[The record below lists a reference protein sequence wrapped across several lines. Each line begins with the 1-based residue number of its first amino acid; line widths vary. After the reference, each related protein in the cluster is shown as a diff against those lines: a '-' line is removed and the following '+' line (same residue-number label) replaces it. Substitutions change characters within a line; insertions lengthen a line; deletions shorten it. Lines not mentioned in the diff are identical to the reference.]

1 MNLKS
6 IIATAVIGTTLFTST
21 GCKDDFADAN
31 TDPSIINKGD
41 IRYLFTEGLLNFE
54 PQGYLAWYYNAA
66 YTTKWV
72 QSYASTGSNGDQFNI
87 MGATGGQGSQ
97 TNNVLKSAREV
108 SFLLDNMAPEEAAKY
123 QYIKHMFSPIL
134 VYLGMF
140 DTDMYGDMPYTEA
153 VMARYTNPMLLTPK
167 YDTTE
172 ELYDIWLTELNTA
185 IEVLSNPVKVGNLT
199 ITQTALGSQDF
210 VYKGDPAKWAK
221 FANSLKLK
229 IAVRLLHSNKEKA
242 LAIAKEAASNPA
254 GLMSSLDDD
263 FIYNKGAKEYHFGD
277 DLNVGAP
284 SKQLVDLLITSRDPR
299 VRFFYQKNDF
309 NSKVVQAFFDA
320 GKALPPYI
328 AANVI
333 SEEVAGKKVF
343 KAWAGA
349 GEPWVR
355 YYGIPVQVQAA
366 QEAEYMDYFDSNR
379 WKISIDDKE
388 KTYTPYAY
396 FNREMVQGQKD
407 YTFPDAP
414 NVSVT
419 QDIIDQPWYGMFY
432 STAEVNLY
440 LAELKLV
447 GADLPKSAADYFK
460 TGVELSVKAYDKLAD
475 LNKIPYYHSVY
486 VDYGKNNDV
495 EDPRNEKSIKLVDGE
510 LETLLAKEAYQLTG
524 SKASDLEKVY
534 IQQYIHF
541 TMSPNDQFVSVRR
554 SGVPMKGSKILPWV
568 EFSTTT
574 NYIMPRRFEINAV
587 EKSDLMYDIKIAAFA
602 RQGFSVGTNND
613 PVLLNSERVWQD
625 KGAPNFGAG
634 PNF

>member
-1 MNLKS
+1 MRFKS
-6 IIATAVIGTTLFTST
+6 IIAAALIGTTLFTST
-21 GCKDDFADAN
+21 GCKDDFSDTN
-31 TDPSIINKGD
+31 TDPSVINKGD
-41 IRYLFTEGLLNFE
+41 IRFLFTNGLLNFE
-54 PQGYLAWYYNAA
+54 PQGYLTWYYNAA
-66 YTTKWV
+66 YTARWV
-72 QSYASTGSNGDQFNI
+72 QSYAATGSNGDMFNV
-87 MGATGGQGSQ
+87 MGATGGQGGM
-97 TNNVLKSAREV
+97 TVEVLKSAREV
-108 SFLLDNMAPEEAAKY
+108 SYLLDNMDPAEAAKY

-167 YDTTE
+167 FDTME
-172 ELYDIWLTELNTA
+172 ELYTIWYDQLVEAVN
-185 IEVLSNPVKVGNLT
+185 VLSNPVTVNGT
-199 ITQTALGSQDF
+199 QITQTALGAQDF
-210 VYKGDPAKWAK
+210 VYGGNAAKWAK

-229 IAVRLLHSNKEKA
+229 LAVRLLHQNKAKA
-242 LAIAKEAASNPA
+242 LAIAKEAAANPA
-254 GLMSSLDDD
+254 GLMTSLNDD
-263 FIYNKGAKEYHFGD
+263 FVYNKGSQEYHFGD
-277 DLNVGAP
+277 DVNPGAP
-284 SKQLVDLLITSRDPR
+284 SKQLVDLMINSRDPR

-309 NSKVVQAFFDA
+309 NSKVVQAFFDTN
-320 GKALPPYI
+320 KELPAYI
-328 AANVI
+328 AANVE
-333 SEEVAGKKVF
+333 SEVVNGKKVF
-343 KAWAGA
+343 KAWKGA

-355 YYGIPVQVQAA
+355 YYGIPVEVMASQKG
-366 QEAEYMDYFDSNR
+366 EYKDYFDSNL
-379 WKISIDDKE
+379 WKISMGGKE

-396 FNREMVQGQKD
+396 FNREMVQGMKD

-419 QDIIDQPWYGMFY
+419 QDIVDQPWYGMFY
-432 STAEVNLY
+432 SSAEVNLY
-440 LAELKLV
+440 LAELKLI
-447 GADLPKSAADYFK
+447 GADLPGTAADYFRN
-460 TGVELSVKAYDKLAD
+460 GVELSVRAYDKLAN

-486 VDYGKNNDV
+486 DA
-495 EDPRNEKSIKLVDGE
+495 NEKSIKLVDGE
-510 LETLLAKEAYQLTG
+510 VETLLANPAYQLTG
-524 SKASDLEKVY
+524 NKAADLEKVY

-541 TMSPNDQFVSVRR
+541 VMIPNDQFVSARR